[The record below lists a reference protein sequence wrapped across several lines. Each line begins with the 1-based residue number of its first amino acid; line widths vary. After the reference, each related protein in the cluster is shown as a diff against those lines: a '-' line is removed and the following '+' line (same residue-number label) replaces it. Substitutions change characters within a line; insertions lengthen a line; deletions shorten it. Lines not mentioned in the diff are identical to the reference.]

1 MSCGLGADRS
11 RSEGKGYVIVT
22 CLSEASDES
31 RGGFLAKRASNA
43 AGDPPESKV
52 KRAAKTVRG
61 GDVRLEDDPT
71 AGGGAAEGAPHRA
84 AENSAKPFQQPEC
97 GAGAV
102 LYKCTVAS
110 A

>member
-43 AGDPPESKV
+43 AGDPPGSKV
-52 KRAAKTVRG
+52 KRGAKAVRG
-61 GDVRLEDDPT
+61 QDVCLKDDAPAGGK
-71 AGGGAAEGAPHRA
+71 AGGGAAFRA
-84 AENSAKPFQQPEC
+84 AKESPTPSLPGVVRPRGLRRK
-97 GAGAV
+97 GI
-102 LYKCTVAS
+102 
-110 A
+110 